1 MKKIFVDTN
10 VIIDFLA
17 DRKPFSDSAT
27 NLFSLAAQRKFII
40 YISAIS
46 FNNIY
51 YLLKR
56 QANHNKTINTLIEL
70 QNVTRTVEVN
80 EVIIR
85 KSLHADFNDFEDAI
99 QYFCAASISNI
110 TCLVTRNSKDYKSSN
125 IAVLTPE
132 ETIALL
138 NLGN

>member
-17 DRKPFSDSAT
+17 DRKPFSEPAT
-27 NLFSLAAQRKFII
+27 NLFSLAAQHKFII

-56 QANHNKTINTLIEL
+56 QLSHSKTIKTLIEL
-70 QNVTRTVEVN
+70 QNLTRTVEVS
-80 EVIIR
+80 EVIIK
-85 KSLHADFNDFEDAI
+85 KSLQSDFNDFEDAI
-99 QYFCAASISNI
+99 QYFCASSITGI
-110 TCLVTRNSKDYKSSN
+110 TCFVTRNSKDYKSSK
-125 IAVLTPE
+125 IAVLTPG
-132 ETIALL
+132 ETLALF
-138 NLGN
+138 NLEN